1 MGFLNLTLA
10 QFLAV
15 LIPLSGILVALYFYD
30 RSRRRVKVSTLR
42 FWPRRPAPPVTR
54 RHKKIQQPLSLLLQL
69 IAMLLLLLAI
79 ADWRFGL
86 FEGQQR
92 HHVILLDSSSAMG
105 VQAAGRQATLMDVAK
120 AQALGYLQALPGGD
134 PVMLM
139 RVDGTP
145 SPATTFTSNRGELR
159 QAIAETQPGWT
170 AARLEEGLEAAR
182 GAVSLAL
189 GAEATSN
196 AGLARLSSVG
206 EIAYIGPGVSSRE
219 VIEEEMRGF
228 SRLRVID
235 VGQAAD
241 DVGIRRFAARRL
253 ADDPTRWQ
261 VAIELQNLG
270 PDAQEVAVNFLFE
283 GRKLGERVVN
293 IAGRG
298 SEEFDFRVRTEQRGQ
313 LQAVIS
319 TADGDARNNAASLSL
334 PASIRQPLAVYT
346 DRPARLRPLLTATPH
361 LEPTF
366 RSPDDEGASRDRL
379 RLYDGVTGEL
389 TDGAI
394 YFAWTADNSPI
405 PAKQIRGR
413 RKITSWD
420 TTHPLGSGLREGD
433 AAVTRSLAFEVGEN
447 DSVIAS
453 TSDGPVVIAHSDG
466 EKRYVVVGFDP
477 TSQSLANRLLTPLLF
492 ANAVR
497 WFAPDVFRLSEYRA
511 EAPGSVSIDVGSAAS
526 NQIQVRRVSGGE
538 PAWVLEQ
545 GRVRLFAP
553 QPGVTRV
560 STPLQ
565 SSRLSLSLPEAGVE
579 RWTPDASVL
588 KGLPPPSGVSLAG
601 VRLWPWLALAAL
613 ALLAIDWRLFGRGS
627 RTVATGDASR
637 GSASFLN
644 LANRATGDEAR

>member
-120 AQALGYLQALPGGD
+120 AQAIGYLRALPSSD
-134 PVMLM
+134 PVMVI

-145 SPATTFTSNRGELR
+145 SPATAFTSDRGELR
-159 QAIAETQPGWT
+159 QAIAETQAGWT
-170 AARLEEGLEAAR
+170 ASRLEEALEAAR

-189 GAEATSN
+189 GEETTSN
-196 AGLARLSSVG
+196 AELAALSSVG

-235 VGQAAD
+235 VGDATD
-241 DVGIRRFAARRL
+241 DIGIRRFAARRM

-270 PDAQEVAVNFLFE
+270 ASAQEVAVNFLFE
-283 GRKLGERVVN
+283 GRRLGERKVT
-293 IAGRG
+293 IEGKGAD
-298 SEEFDFRVRTEQRGQ
+298 EFDFRVRTEQRGL
-313 LQAVIS
+313 LQAVIL
-319 TADGDARNNAASLSL
+319 TADGDVRNNEASLSL
-334 PASIRQPLAVYT
+334 PASIRQPVAVYT
-346 DRPARLRPLLTATPH
+346 DRAARLRPLLTATPH

-366 RSPDDEGASRDRL
+366 RSPDEESTGSDRL
-379 RLYDGVTGEL
+379 RLYDGIAGEL
-389 TDGAI
+389 ADGAI
-394 YFAWTADNSPI
+394 YFAWTPEDSPV

-413 RKITSWD
+413 RKIASWD
-420 TTHPLGSGLREGD
+420 TTHPLGSGLRESD
-433 AAVTRSLAFEVGEN
+433 AAVTRSLVFEVGP
-447 DSVIAS
+447 DDAVIAS

-477 TSQSLANRLLTPLLF
+477 TSQSLANRLVTPLLF

-511 EAPGSVSIDVGSAAS
+511 EAPGSVSIDVGSATS
-526 NQIQVRRVSGGE
+526 SQIQVRRVNGGE

-553 QPGVTRV
+553 QPGVTQV

-588 KGLPPPSGVSLAG
+588 KGLPPAAGVSLSG

-627 RTVATGDASR
+627 RTVATGDRSP
-637 GSASFLN
+637 GTSFLN
-644 LANRATGDEAR
+644 LANRAAGDEAR